1 MTQGHI
7 STLDLSTDRIVVC
20 PSLEQMTQAVIVQ
33 VIKNYDGLT
42 GIAVPPLV
50 LVLDVGP
57 GVLGEG
63 TA

>member
-1 MTQGHI
+1 MV
-7 STLDLSTDRIVVC
+7 R